1 MADDL
6 TNAPDVAAAGDA
18 STVIPSND
26 SVGIRDIPDE
36 SGMIPASDVA
46 ALKSALERIK
56 ADNQDLKSKAKKA
69 DLFDELLGGA
79 DPAELRQKLAQ
90 LERQEVEEEQRQK
103 KEAEVRLQ
111 TEREKAELKQAYDQ
125 RINLLTQSLQE
136 TARSQTIT
144 AIGQQAGFSPA
155 NEAESGMF
163 ESFITSHVEFDYIPV
178 MRGETVVSYRSEVK
192 SITGPDGKP
201 LGFVDDPSAPGEVKK
216 ADLRDFIRQIQ
227 QGRYGFVLQTMV
239 AAYNKSSGAG
249 VAGGNGRGG
258 DIIMSR
264 DDLTNMG
271 SMSPA
276 ELKAIASGKQ
286 RVNIR

>member
-6 TNAPDVAAAGDA
+6 TNAPDVVAAGDA
-18 STVIPSND
+18 STVIPD

-69 DLFDELLGGA
+69 DLLDELLGGA
-79 DPAELRQKLAQ
+79 DPADLRQRLAQ
-90 LERQEVEEEQRQK
+90 LKQQEELAEIQQRQEAEMRSRFERERA
-103 KEAEVRLQ
+103 EAE
-111 TEREKAELKQAYDQ
+111 QAFTQ
-125 RINLLTQSLQE
+125 RIGILTQSLQE
-136 TARSQTIT
+136 TARSQAI
-144 AIGQQAGFSPA
+144 ANIGQQAGFTPA

-163 ESFITSHVEFDYIPV
+163 ESFITSHVEFEYIPI

-192 SITGPDGKP
+192 SITGPDSKP

-227 QGRYGFVLQTMV
+227 QGRYGSVLQTMV

-249 VAGGNGRGG
+249 VVGGNGRGG

-286 RVNIR
+286 RVNVRP

>member
-111 TEREKAELKQAYDQ
+111 TEREKL
-125 RINLLTQSLQE
+125 I
-136 TARSQTIT
+136 
-144 AIGQQAGFSPA
+144 
-155 NEAESGMF
+155 
-163 ESFITSHVEFDYIPV
+163 DYISKATGKGGKA
-178 MRGETVVSYRSEVK
+178 RVSTDASRARK
-192 SITGPDGKP
+192 N
-201 LGFVDDPSAPGEVKK
+201 
-216 ADLRDFIRQIQ
+216 IRQQVNRDIDRMSKFCPELAEHLRTAF
-227 QGRYGFVLQTMV
+227 QGESLCYRPTQDPGWQF
-239 AAYNKSSGAG
+239 
-249 VAGGNGRGG
+249 
-258 DIIMSR
+258 
-264 DDLTNMG
+264 
-271 SMSPA
+271 
-276 ELKAIASGKQ
+276 
-286 RVNIR
+286 

>member
-6 TNAPDVAAAGDA
+6 TNAPDVVAAGDA
-18 STVIPSND
+18 STVIPD

-69 DLFDELLGGA
+69 DLLDELLGGA
-79 DPAELRQKLAQ
+79 DPADLRQRLAQ
-90 LERQEVEEEQRQK
+90 LKQQEELAEIQQRQEAEMRSRFERERA
-103 KEAEVRLQ
+103 EAE
-111 TEREKAELKQAYDQ
+111 QAFTQ
-125 RINLLTQSLQE
+125 RIGILTQSLQE
-136 TARSQTIT
+136 TARSQAI
-144 AIGQQAGFSPA
+144 ANIGQQAGFSPA

-163 ESFITSHVEFDYIPV
+163 ESFITSHVEFEYIPI

-192 SITGPDGKP
+192 SITGPDSKP

-227 QGRYGFVLQTMV
+227 QGRYGSVLQTMV

-249 VAGGNGRGG
+249 VVGGNGRGG

>member
-6 TNAPDVAAAGDA
+6 TNAPDVVAAGDA
-18 STVIPSND
+18 STVILD

-56 ADNQDLKSKAKKA
+56 ADNQDLKSKAKRA
-69 DLFDELLGGA
+69 DLLDELLGGA
-79 DPAELRQKLAQ
+79 DPADLRQKLAQ
-90 LERQEVEEEQRQK
+90 LKQQEELAEIQQRE
-103 KEAEVRLQ
+103 EAEMRSRF
-111 TEREKAELKQAYDQ
+111 ERERAEAEQAFTQ
-125 RINLLTQSLQE
+125 RIGILTQSLQE
-136 TARSQTIT
+136 TARSQAI
-144 AIGQQAGFSPA
+144 ANIGQQAGFTPA

-163 ESFITSHVEFDYIPV
+163 ESFITSHVEFEYIPI

-192 SITGPDGKP
+192 SITGPDSKP

-227 QGRYGFVLQTMV
+227 QGRYGSVLQTMV

-249 VAGGNGRGG
+249 VVGGNGRGG

-286 RVNIR
+286 RVNVRP

>member
-79 DPAELRQKLAQ
+79 DPATLRQKLAQ

-103 KEAEVRLQ
+103 K
-111 TEREKAELKQAYDQ
+111 KLKCDC
-125 RINLLTQSLQE
+125 R
-136 TARSQTIT
+136 R
-144 AIGQQAGFSPA
+144 
-155 NEAESGMF
+155 
-163 ESFITSHVEFDYIPV
+163 
-178 MRGETVVSYRSEVK
+178 
-192 SITGPDGKP
+192 
-201 LGFVDDPSAPGEVKK
+201 
-216 ADLRDFIRQIQ
+216 
-227 QGRYGFVLQTMV
+227 
-239 AAYNKSSGAG
+239 
-249 VAGGNGRGG
+249 
-258 DIIMSR
+258 
-264 DDLTNMG
+264 
-271 SMSPA
+271 
-276 ELKAIASGKQ
+276 SGK
-286 RVNIR
+286 RLN

>member
-18 STVIPSND
+18 STVIPD
-26 SVGIRDIPDE
+26 SVEIRDIPDE

-69 DLFDELLGGA
+69 DLLDELLGGA
-79 DPAELRQKLAQ
+79 DPADLRQRLAQ
-90 LERQEVEEEQRQK
+90 LKQQEELAEIQQRQEAEMRSRFERERA
-103 KEAEVRLQ
+103 EAE
-111 TEREKAELKQAYDQ
+111 QAFTQ
-125 RINLLTQSLQE
+125 RIGILTQSLQE
-136 TARSQTIT
+136 TARSQAI
-144 AIGQQAGFSPA
+144 ANIGQQAGFSPA

-163 ESFITSHVEFDYIPV
+163 ESFITSHVEFEYIPI

-192 SITGPDGKP
+192 SITGPDSKP

-227 QGRYGFVLQTMV
+227 QGRYGSVLQTMV

-249 VAGGNGRGG
+249 VVGGNGRGG

>member
-18 STVIPSND
+18 STVIPD

-69 DLFDELLGGA
+69 DLLDELLGGA
-79 DPAELRQKLAQ
+79 DPADLRQRLAQ
-90 LERQEVEEEQRQK
+90 LKQQEELAEIQQRQEAEMRSRFERERA
-103 KEAEVRLQ
+103 EAE
-111 TEREKAELKQAYDQ
+111 QAFTQ
-125 RINLLTQSLQE
+125 RIGILTQSLQE
-136 TARSQTIT
+136 TARSQAI
-144 AIGQQAGFSPA
+144 ANIGQQAGFSPA

-163 ESFITSHVEFDYIPV
+163 ESFITSHVEFEYIPI

-192 SITGPDGKP
+192 SITGPDSKP

-227 QGRYGFVLQTMV
+227 QGRYGSVLQTMV

-249 VAGGNGRGG
+249 VVGGNGRGG